1 MKGFTLIELVVTLAI
16 LGLLASM
23 AAPLVS
29 LSMQRSKEQELRTA
43 LRSMREAIDA
53 YHQAVIEGR
62 VTVKA
67 DTNGYPESLK
77 ELAEGVADAKD
88 PDGKKKLY
96 FLRRIPRDP
105 MSAMPDKTVPEE
117 TWGLRSYQSA
127 PDDPQPGDDVYDVF
141 SLSEKP
147 GMNGLPYKQW

>member
-1 MKGFTLIELVVTLAI
+1 VKGFTLIELVVTLAI

-29 LSMQRSKEQELRTA
+29 LAMQRSKEQDLRTA
-43 LRSMREAIDA
+43 LHSMREAIDA

-67 DTNGYPESLK
+67 DTNGYPDKLTD
-77 ELAEGVADAKD
+77 LAQGVPDLKD
-88 PDGKKKLY
+88 PEGKKKLY

-105 MSAMPDKTVPEE
+105 MSPLPASTPPEE
-117 TWGLRSYQSA
+117 TWGLRSYQSP
-127 PDDPQPGDDVYDVF
+127 PDDPQPGDDVYDVY
-141 SLSEKP
+141 SLSEKQ
-147 GMNGLPYKQW
+147 GMNSLPYRQW

>member
-1 MKGFTLIELVVTLAI
+1 MKGFTLIELVVTMAI

-29 LSMQRSKEQELRTA
+29 LSIQRSKEQELRTA

-105 MSAMPDKTVPEE
+105 MSATSDTTAPEE

-127 PDDPQPGDDVYDVF
+127 PDNPQSGDDVYDVF